1 MDCREQEALYD
12 CVELLQV
19 EDCGAGLVQ
28 DCIAGLG
35 VGADSWQVRSRPAH
49 PTLLISTVSCL
60 HKTKSV
66 SSHSACCL
74 NLISCNFLRRARLR
88 RRVKA
93 KAAMAVAE
101 MMTMAPTATLD
112 PALRTVAAI
121 RSRSLEAATSQCSSQ
136 SSP

>member
-1 MDCREQEALYD
+1 M
-12 CVELLQV
+12 
-19 EDCGAGLVQ
+19 
-28 DCIAGLG
+28 G
-35 VGADSWQVRSRPAH
+35 VDSWQVRSRPAH

-60 HKTKSV
+60 HKTQSV
-66 SSHSACCL
+66 SSHSARCP
-74 NLISCNFLRRARLR
+74 NLISCSFLRRARLR

>member
-60 HKTKSV
+60 
-66 SSHSACCL
+66 
-74 NLISCNFLRRARLR
+74 ISCNFLRRARLR

-121 RSRSLEAATSQCSSQ
+121 RSRSLEDT
-136 SSP
+136 